1 MLHIYIFHCSN
12 SYLSSTAPGDETL
25 RISKTTTDFNKFKL
39 LSESFVSRMNSQG
52 ANLKSI
58 ERCLCKI

>member
-12 SYLSSTAPGDETL
+12 SYLSSTALGDEIL

-58 ERCLCKI
+58 EQCLCKI